1 LQAAENAQDTA
12 DGKRRVFVKE
22 PTPPYDKGDLW
33 VTAID
38 NDGDGEND
46 MYVAN
51 TTKLEGEKFS
61 KDDWQPATSTFE
73 HIKSL
78 QEEID
83 AARAELDEF
92 SNDGILTAVE
102 KKSVRTIFSDIS
114 TNHTND

>member
-1 LQAAENAQDTA
+1 
-12 DGKRRVFVKE
+12 
-22 PTPPYDKGDLW
+22 
-33 VTAID
+33 
-38 NDGDGEND
+38 

-78 QEEID
+78 QEEIV

-92 SNDGILTAVE
+92 AEDGILTALE

-114 TNHTND
+114 TNHASD